1 MPLIRLEYDDAKVPN
16 KDVEAVSRAV
26 RDIVSEVTGI
36 KDVFVY
42 ANTAKIKVEIAPIEI
57 FVEMTAKK
65 INDED
70 VLVST
75 IKTKLSAWKAA
86 HGFTHPINF
95 TLIPMNWR
103 VEIGI

>member
-16 KDVEAVSRAV
+16 KDVEAVSQAV
-26 RDIVSEVTGI
+26 RDIVSEATGI

-42 ANTAKIKVEIAPIEI
+42 ANTAKIKVQVAPLEV
-57 FVEMTAKK
+57 FVEMTAQK
-65 INDED
+65 IKDED
-70 VLVST
+70 ALVAM
-75 IKTKLSAWKAA
+75 IKTKLSEWKAEHHFA
-86 HGFTHPINF
+86 HPINF